1 MLRFLILISL
11 LFFASCDFFKPARPA
26 LESRSQA
33 LRLVEAPELDDDLDL
48 KELAVALRAQSKR
61 MGEFN
66 PYPYPLVFGNRQL
79 SVREYQMG
87 LEHLAEILEAETPRE
102 EIWQQIRDTFDFYEV
117 YGQPNWGQAFMT
129 SYFEP
134 VIPGSKKRTEEFPTA
149 LYKKPPELIEVALEL
164 FDDRFKDIRRMRG
177 RILDEKSQAGNTQ
190 LGPFYSREEIDN
202 GALSGRGLELAWVDP
217 IDAFFLQIQGSG
229 TVVFDSGDELR
240 IGYAEQNGQ
249 VYQAIGKFVA
259 DVIPLAQLTALNL
272 EAYLRS
278 LEDEDLYDILHENP
292 SYVFFNKLKNKPLT
306 SLGTEVTAGRT
317 IATDGKFFPK
327 GAVGFLKFNRP
338 KFLGPI
344 LSAPAGW
351 EPTSRLVLDQDSGG
365 AIRGGGRL
373 DLFWGRGEEAKQNAS
388 VIKQTVHLYYMAPKE
403 SFLDPSPA
411 PEALP
416 GKPARKGLLRT
427 KQLG

>member
-1 MLRFLILISL
+1 MPS
-11 LFFASCDFFKPARPA
+11 RPA
-26 LESRSQA
+26 LETRFQA
-33 LRLVEAPELDDDLDL
+33 MRLVEAPELDDDLDL
-48 KELAVALRAQSKR
+48 KEFSEALRAQSKR

-87 LEHLAEILEAETPRE
+87 LEHLAEILAADGPRE
-102 EIWQQIRDTFDFYEV
+102 QMWQRVRDTFDFYEV

-134 VIPGSKKRTEEFPTA
+134 VIPGSKSKTKEHSAA

-177 RILDEKSQAGNTQ
+177 RILKEKSQAGNTQ
-190 LGPFYSREEIDN
+190 LGPFYSRQEIDE
-202 GALSGRGLELAWVDP
+202 GALSGRNLELAWVDP

-229 TVVFDSGDELR
+229 TVVFGSGEELR
-240 IGYAEQNGQ
+240 IGYAEQNGE
-249 VYQAIGKFVA
+249 VYQAIGKFIA
-259 DVIPLAQLTALNL
+259 DVIPLAELTALNL
-272 EAYLRS
+272 EAYLRT
-278 LEDEDLYDILHENP
+278 LDKEDLYDILHENP

-327 GAVGFLKFNRP
+327 GAVGFLKFNKP
-338 KFLGPI
+338 KFLGPV
-344 LSAPAGW
+344 LSAPADW
-351 EPTSRLVLDQDSGG
+351 EHTSRLVLDQDTGG

-373 DLFWGRGEEAKQNAS
+373 DLFWGRGPEAKQNAS

-403 SFLDPSPA
+403 NFLDPTPA

-416 GKPARKGLLRT
+416 GKEAEKGLLRT
-427 KQLG
+427 KRLG